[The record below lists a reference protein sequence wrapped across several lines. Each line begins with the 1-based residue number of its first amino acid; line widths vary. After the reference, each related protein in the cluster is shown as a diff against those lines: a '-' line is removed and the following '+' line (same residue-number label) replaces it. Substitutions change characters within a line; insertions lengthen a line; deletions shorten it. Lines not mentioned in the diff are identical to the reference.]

1 MYKNGIKRPIKNFK
15 DILKDKKKKNKYFLG
30 RTFSAKLFIRLCSKI
45 VDPSIVCLEIL
56 NFEQENRTK
65 GDIETVLPWMKNLK
79 YFYEY
84 ASTEETEIKKNEIL
98 RQIIW
103 LLYRKIFYQNTIIKK
118 NNDNNKLL
126 YILLEG
132 NLLKYDLV
140 IYRKVL
146 SLEEY
151 LIYLIKMEILK
162 ENKIVNQCK
171 NFNKSFVDINTNTV
185 KEFIENN
192 NCVYNYE
199 ALKNQALK
207 ELIQYGVIFP
217 KINPKSPTQE
227 EFKFKSIDNY
237 LKIFLFKSDQKSS
250 YEQTKAYFNFYLGK
264 YVRNGDIKKGQ
275 IIGNFLKEEM
285 KDNSKYITKE
295 KCIIGI
301 YDKGKNYSE
310 HLNEAFTDK
319 MKRIFEKIKNN
330 FFIFHDINENNF
342 YNNYIPFMY
351 YRKYY
356 KGEKIFLQN
365 SLYEGIFLLTEGTIK
380 LSINTSID
388 EMYNIMTFLTYSLNN
403 FKDYVSGFKKEEHQH
418 QEKKKNNKYNISKDI
433 NDLYMKED
441 IYELMT
447 IKEYNIIGTNE
458 TYDHKTEIYN
468 CTAECISDSAILFF
482 FPKAHFNT
490 LLNKEKLVYNS
501 FIDLIEY
508 RIKDIIWNFKQYI
521 ETFER
526 EIKKKKIIKLTFNQP
541 KNNLKNMLLS
551 RNNSNNVGG
560 RNQLFYDSKTY
571 FEKKLK
577 IKDIKSFSNETEKNK
592 EGYFSMREIKPKIK
606 INKKFKIP
614 KLQSLFLDTKKNFF
628 NKNESGIYNSQIK
641 IKKEIKIKMPN
652 SFPYLI
658 FDSITKKDIFNKS
671 NSNSNNKDKLIN
683 RKLNSTKANNNFQNL
698 TLKKLY
704 IKKYNDKD

>member
-146 SLEEY
+146 SFEEY

>member
-1 MYKNGIKRPIKNFK
+1 
-15 DILKDKKKKNKYFLG
+15 
-30 RTFSAKLFIRLCSKI
+30 
-45 VDPSIVCLEIL
+45 
-56 NFEQENRTK
+56 
-65 GDIETVLPWMKNLK
+65 
-79 YFYEY
+79 
-84 ASTEETEIKKNEIL
+84 
-98 RQIIW
+98 
-103 LLYRKIFYQNTIIKK
+103 
-118 NNDNNKLL
+118 
-126 YILLEG
+126 
-132 NLLKYDLV
+132 
-140 IYRKVL
+140 
-146 SLEEY
+146 
-151 LIYLIKMEILK
+151 MEILK

-418 QEKKKNNKYNISKDI
+418 QEKKKNNKNNISKDI

-526 EIKKKKIIKLTFNQP
+526 EIKKKKIIKL
-541 KNNLKNMLLS
+541 
-551 RNNSNNVGG
+551 
-560 RNQLFYDSKTY
+560 
-571 FEKKLK
+571 KKL
-577 IKDIKSFSNETEKNK
+577 
-592 EGYFSMREIKPKIK
+592 
-606 INKKFKIP
+606 
-614 KLQSLFLDTKKNFF
+614 
-628 NKNESGIYNSQIK
+628 
-641 IKKEIKIKMPN
+641 
-652 SFPYLI
+652 
-658 FDSITKKDIFNKS
+658 
-671 NSNSNNKDKLIN
+671 
-683 RKLNSTKANNNFQNL
+683 LN
-698 TLKKLY
+698 
-704 IKKYNDKD
+704 

>member
-15 DILKDKKKKNKYFLG
+15 DILKDKKKKSKFFLG

-45 VDPSIVCLEIL
+45 VDPSIICMEIL
-56 NFEQENRTK
+56 NFEKENRTK

-79 YFYEY
+79 YVYEY
-84 ASTEETEIKKNEIL
+84 ISMKETETKKNEIL

-118 NNDNNKLL
+118 NSDNNKFL

-132 NLLKYDLV
+132 NFLKYDLV

-162 ENKIVNQCK
+162 ENEIINRCK
-171 NFNKSFVDINTNTV
+171 FFNKSFVDINADTIQ
-185 KEFIENN
+185 EFIENN

-199 ALKNQALK
+199 NMKNQALK
-207 ELIQYGVIFP
+207 EIIYCGAIFP

-237 LKIFLFKSDQKSS
+237 LKLFLFKSDQKSS
-250 YEQTKAYFNFYLGK
+250 YEQTKAYYNFYLGK

-285 KDNSKYITKE
+285 KDNSRYITTE
-295 KCIIGI
+295 KCIVGV
-301 YDKGKNYSE
+301 YDKAKNYSE
-310 HLNEAFTDK
+310 QLNEAFTDK

-342 YNNYIPFMY
+342 YKNYIPYMH

-365 SLYEGIFLLTEGTIK
+365 SLYEGIFLLIAGTIK
-380 LSINTSID
+380 LSIKTSID
-388 EMYNIMTFLTYSLNN
+388 EMYNIMTYLTYSLNN
-403 FKDYVSGFKKEEHQH
+403 FKYYVSGFKKEEHQY
-418 QEKKKNNKYNISKDI
+418 QENKKNNKYNISKDI

-458 TYDHKTEIYN
+458 TYEHKTEIYN
-468 CTAECISDSAILFF
+468 CTAECVSDSAILYF
-482 FPKAHFNT
+482 FPKTHFNT
-490 LLNKEKLVYNS
+490 LLNKEKHVYNS

-526 EIKKKKIIKLTFNQP
+526 EIKKKKIIKLNFNHS
-541 KNNLKNMLLS
+541 KNSLKNMLLS
-551 RNNSNNVGG
+551 RNNSNNVGDG
-560 RNQLFYDSKTY
+560 NKFFYDSKTY
-571 FEKKLK
+571 FDKKLK
-577 IKDIKSFSNETEKNK
+577 IKDIKSFSNEIEKNK
-592 EGYFSMREIKPKIK
+592 DGYFSMRQINSKIK

-614 KLQSLFLDTKKNFF
+614 KMQSIFLDTKKNFF
-628 NKNESGIYNSQIK
+628 IRNNSGIYNPKIK
-641 IKKEIKIKMPN
+641 TKKEIKIKMPN

-658 FDSITKKDIFNKS
+658 FDSLTKRDILNK
-671 NSNSNNKDKLIN
+671 NKSNNKDQLIH
-683 RKLNSTKANNNFQNL
+683 RKLNSTKPNNNFQNL

-704 IKKYNDKD
+704 TTKYNDID